1 MAKHLEVPVTLLTPG
16 TINENLHYGP
26 FARYWWS
33 SRSTNGSNEHIF
45 FPIRLGQ
52 KTRVFRNNREFI
64 VSVVLGNSEHP
75 RQPGYFCS
83 SGSFSGKI
91 ETSPTRAISSL
102 YNEIFH
108 NSTKFSGPTIIGQDN
123 PKIIEEISR
132 GVRFIPFQITIDK
145 YKIFIHDLGVS
156 SHPEW
161 HNAGSGYSSSL
172 LHFYNKKQALFVS
185 RIVDNECIIE
195 IYQQAQKIKIIRGS
209 TPSEVWRKSW
219 FMKKYDGSELYGL
232 KDQKTQNS
240 LRVHHVPTCTPSNW
254 GNLSLMSKLFEYH
267 LKRRT
272 ISKINWYTIF
282 DIWGKQDSDIFEL
295 YSNLKKIYPKRHK
308 FGDRELRAW
317 RALLKAAGAHLI
329 TPFNSDESKFQ
340 FWTRASNPIKDS
352 DTISNLY
359 KMGFLV
365 STPIHMPNST
375 KKFWYCFDRAIK
387 ENKKTHD
394 GKRRV
399 GSHTIIDAK
408 RHSRL
413 CGYGCPPMLK
423 PVTHRM
429 RLSQEK
435 LDQFDSFF
443 SDKNN
448 VNMSSYKTDNESGL
462 PILYLQNN
470 KKSLWEKFT
479 ELYPNGMGRTSFMTR
494 LESGRFVYKENLGG
508 LCSICNENF
517 YEVFL
522 DLEKLIEN
530 NIVNTQLKI
539 LRRYLRKDFEKE
551 LKVDITGKP
560 KHNPCIC
567 HCLIHAF
574 GICSESHTDACSQ
587 CNKLFFIFE
596 LLKKQLSAEHHEFLN
611 IKLKQLIF
619 WLSHLMRKFYLNSQ
633 FNIRLQELDDEGAV
647 LIVDYKMRILPQT
660 SRETKSEFFGKRG
673 WTLHSVLV
681 YQKIKENLEQKPK
694 WITIISDNGPH
705 YHNTQLMIIL
715 SYWYDW
721 YNVEVR
727 RWIFLEAGEAKTSI
741 DSHHAQISQAIKRY
755 VRLGLNITDGEDIQK
770 AIQNISGARV
780 SQLTPDREFDK
791 KTKIGT
797 IAGINNWN
805 EWSWP
810 VDGPNAGHILARALP
825 HINEWTTITP
835 AKIKKLEK
843 TPTTKPN
850 PSFTTPSKATNQ
862 WVTPILRPIS
872 SEINNIQNNNQKI
885 NTIIISSVDLD
896 LVDLTNKENT
906 QQNTIRGIFFA
917 GWALKEKQI
926 INQRGTVKRI
936 KPEIKAL
943 METMFLNGNIDKRKK
958 MSAQEMYDNLTER
971 ASQEEIEENDIPK
984 VQTIQNWIANYTR
997 TFKASA
1003 SLRALEEAES
1013 SKNT

>member
-1 MAKHLEVPVTLLTPG
+1 MAKHLEVPVTLLTSG

-26 FARYWWS
+26 FAHYWWS
-33 SRSTNGSNEHIF
+33 SRSINCSNELIF
-45 FPIRLGQ
+45 FSIRLDQ
-52 KTRVFRNNREFI
+52 KTRVFRNNWEFI
-64 VSVVLGNSEHP
+64 VSVILGNSEHP
-75 RQPGYFCS
+75 KQPGYFCS
-83 SGSFSGKI
+83 FGSISGQI
-91 ETSPTRAISSL
+91 ETSPTKAISSL
-102 YNEIFH
+102 YKEIFH

-123 PKIIEEISR
+123 PKIIEELSR
-132 GVRFIPFQITIDK
+132 DVRFISFQITIDK
-145 YKIFIHDLGVS
+145 YKIFVHDLGVS
-156 SHPEW
+156 SHPDW
-161 HNAGSGYSSSL
+161 RNAGSGYSSSL
-172 LHFYNKKQALFVS
+172 LHFYNKRQALFVS
-185 RIVDNECIIE
+185 KIVDNECILE
-195 IYQQAQKIKIIRGS
+195 IYQQAQKIKIIRGL
-209 TPSEVWRKSW
+209 TPSEVWRVSG
-219 FMKKYDGSELYGL
+219 FMRKYDGSELYSL

-240 LRVHHVPTCTPSNW
+240 LCVHHVPTCIPSNW
-254 GNLSLMSKLFEYH
+254 NNLMLMTKLFDYY

-282 DIWGKQDSDIFEL
+282 DMWGKQESDIFEL
-295 YSNLKKIYPKRHK
+295 YSNLKKIYPKSHK

-340 FWTRASNPIKDS
+340 FWTRASNPTKDK

-359 KMGFLV
+359 KM
-365 STPIHMPNST
+365 
-375 KKFWYCFDRAIK
+375 

-399 GSHTIIDAK
+399 LSIIADQFTYSQLEK
-408 RHSRL
+408 N
-413 CGYGCPPMLK
+413 LK

-462 PILYLQNN
+462 LILYLQNN
-470 KKSLWEKFT
+470 KKSLWEKFI

-494 LESGRFVYKENLGG
+494 LESDRFVYKENLGG

-517 YEVFL
+517 YEVFS
-522 DLEKLIEN
+522 DLEKLVEN
-530 NIVNTQLKI
+530 NIVNTQLKNDLCKQLQI
-539 LRRYLRKDFEKE
+539 FRQYLRKDFEKE
-551 LKVDITGKP
+551 LEVDITGKP
-560 KHNPCIC
+560 KHHPCIC
-567 HCLIHAF
+567 HCLVHAF
-574 GICSESHTDACSQ
+574 EICSESHIDACSQ

-596 LLKKQLSAEHHEFLN
+596 LLKKQLSTEHHEFLN

-633 FNIRLQELDDEGAV
+633 FNIKLQELDDDGAI

-681 YQKIKENLEQKPK
+681 YQKIKDTQTLNIEAFDHWSDDTKQDAWFTASSLHAVIENLEHKPK

-721 YNVEVR
+721 YNIEVR

-741 DSHHAQISQAIKRY
+741 DSHHAQISQAIKHY
-755 VRLGLNITDGEDIQK
+755 VRLGCNITDEEDIQK
-770 AIQNISGARV
+770 AIQNISGTRI
-780 SQLTPDREFDK
+780 SQLIPDRESDK
-791 KTKIGT
+791 KTKIRT

-805 EWSWP
+805 EWTWP
-810 VDGPNAGHILARALP
+810 VDGPNASHILVRTLP

-850 PSFTTPSKATNQ
+850 PSFTAPSTQNIKIPRKLFPKKKKNKSLPRIWKIQVFHTGDGQVSFLFHESGDRTEHGTQNSAIFDLGICFLWKTGSSDFQ
-862 WVTPILRPIS
+862 TFGILHNPAS
-872 SEINNIQNNNQKI
+872 NSE
-885 NTIIISSVDLD
+885 
-896 LVDLTNKENT
+896 
-906 QQNTIRGIFFA
+906 
-917 GWALKEKQI
+917 
-926 INQRGTVKRI
+926 
-936 KPEIKAL
+936 
-943 METMFLNGNIDKRKK
+943 ET
-958 MSAQEMYDNLTER
+958 
-971 ASQEEIEENDIPK
+971 
-984 VQTIQNWIANYTR
+984 
-997 TFKASA
+997 
-1003 SLRALEEAES
+1003 
-1013 SKNT
+1013 